1 MKVYAKSDLFQKD
14 PRYFLQYLLK
24 NTKDYPIE
32 CLELVKSMKF
42 NRIPNIQNRGH
53 YDTEPVQLVL
63 FIYSSLNNNFKD
75 NKKQIEQV
83 LVIFDE
89 MLKLEHLRLS
99 SNKAIDT
106 LK

>member
-1 MKVYAKSDLFQKD
+1 MAYNHSYTITV
-14 PRYFLQYLLK
+14 
-24 NTKDYPIE
+24 
-32 CLELVKSMKF
+32 
-42 NRIPNIQNRGH
+42 
-53 YDTEPVQLVL
+53 
-63 FIYSSLNNNFKD
+63 D

>member
-1 MKVYAKSDLFQKD
+1 
-14 PRYFLQYLLK
+14 
-24 NTKDYPIE
+24 
-32 CLELVKSMKF
+32 MKF
-42 NRIPNIQNRGH
+42 NRVPNIQNRGH
-53 YDTEPVQLVL
+53 NDTVPFQLVL
-63 FIYSSLNNNFKD
+63 SIYSSLNNNFKD

-89 MLKLEHLRLS
+89 MLNLEHLRLS